1 MGISGRAQESLCI
14 ICLRTEI
21 ICGVASHQE
30 LLAPDFRPHSAWNR
44 KCGLDGIDTA
54 RNPLSSCSS
63 LTFRRHISWISSS
76 TVSRRKRRRNS
87 YDKGTIQVVL
97 GFMCVVGAHTFTV
110 LTVTKTIRQIH
121 ILNNKKSK

>member
-1 MGISGRAQESLCI
+1 MDISGRAQESLCI

-21 ICGVASHQE
+21 FCGIVSHQE
-30 LLAPDFRPHSAWNR
+30 LLAPDFRPQSAWNR
-44 KCGLDGIDTA
+44 KCGLDVVDTA

-63 LTFRRHISWISSS
+63 LTFRRQISWISFS
-76 TVSRRKRRRNS
+76 TVSQRRRRRKS

-110 LTVTKTIRQIH
+110 LTVIKTIRQIH